1 MYTISEWLTELWRW
15 KQRTR
20 TTLLKSYTRRKRR
33 EESSKNLSWDVEREG
48 NPQKN
53 LTWDKEHEQALQ
65 SVSRNPGC
73 FVSWESSKN
82 ETNVTVSGLYKP
94 LISNRSGFLPR
105 SWDWSTHPPRPRR
118 VDGKQAR
125 SVTDSG
131 FKELLQAVARL
142 WLPTVLLPTYWSEIQ
157 ASCNLLI
164 YFLQLIDLFL
174 SSCNLLVSGSSDRVA
189 ARLLCQI
196 PCNGGSPRTQTG
208 ICWKRFP
215 SISISDFPH
224 CRSRDGFPDSR
235 LGRISRFPDL
245 ISGISRPWPLE
256 HSRGGGVW
264 PAAQQPRWPRPA
276 FHCKEHQTSPSCTV
290 YLVSSYILVYHLPD
304 QTYYCKY

>member
-20 TTLLKSYTRRKRR
+20 TTLLKSYTRRKR
-33 EESSKNLSWDVEREG
+33 ERS
-48 NPQKN
+48 PQKIFREMWN
-53 LTWDKEHEQALQ
+53 KKEIRKRILREPRNKSKLFNQCHATLA
-65 SVSRNPGC
+65 VSIPG
-73 FVSWESSKN
+73 
-82 ETNVTVSGLYKP
+82 
-94 LISNRSGFLPR
+94 NRSKMRQIWQSPVYISRSLAIGRVFCPGPEIGLP
-105 SWDWSTHPPRPRR
+105 THPGPDELTASKRGLWRILDLKSCSRP
-118 VDGKQAR
+118 
-125 SVTDSG
+125 
-131 FKELLQAVARL
+131 LQDFDYR
-142 WLPTVLLPTYWSEIQ
+142 P
-157 ASCNLLI
+157 C
-164 YFLQLIDLFL
+164 YFQLIDLRSKLFATYWSL
-174 SSCNLLVSGSSDRVA
+174 PEASCNLLVSGSSDRVA

-208 ICWKRFP
+208 ICWKRFS

-276 FHCKEHQTSPSCTV
+276 FHCKEHQTSPSYSVRLYPIWHLSLPFTWPDILLH
-290 YLVSSYILVYHLPD
+290 YLH
-304 QTYYCKY
+304 